1 MQAKAL
7 IITLFIALSA
17 AAPSPQKQE
26 DVADVFQGTVKNP
39 DSDSNGDVSILAQK
53 TWQASGGCKTD
64 WDEDRR
70 CVNQCIGEANSKC
83 PGWDSMTGV
92 IQGGCV
98 LSWRTCLCVC
108 EY

>member
-1 MQAKAL
+1 MQAKTIL
-7 IITLFIALSA
+7 VNLFIALA
-17 AAPSPQKQE
+17 MALPSP
-26 DVADVFQGTVKNP
+26 ADNEPGVVQAKVLNP
-39 DSDSNGDVSILAQK
+39 EFHDADLSAMAIKS
-53 TWQASGGCKTD
+53 WQAAGGCKRD

-83 PGWDSMTGV
+83 SNWKSMTGV

-98 LSWRTCLCVC
+98 PGWNTCGCIC